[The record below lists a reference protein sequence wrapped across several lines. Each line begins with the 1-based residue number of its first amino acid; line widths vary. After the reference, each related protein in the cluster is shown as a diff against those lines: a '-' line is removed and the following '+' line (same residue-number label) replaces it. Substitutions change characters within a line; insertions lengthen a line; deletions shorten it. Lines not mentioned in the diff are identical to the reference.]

1 MQTIAKIASV
11 LGISALIAGMPLVA
25 NAQVEPRSRI
35 QIDPTVVED
44 LEINQYNFNQFSEVE
59 VTLGFY
65 QPAYGAIAY
74 RTQTLPI
81 GIGGPD
87 LEETLPEAYL
97 VKLGE
102 GQVVTEPNYRQGDNF
117 IQLQLLRF

>member
-1 MQTIAKIASV
+1 MQTIAKLFSL
-11 LGISALIAGMPLVA
+11 LGISALIVGMPLVA

-35 QIDPTVVED
+35 QIDPSVVED

-59 VTLGFY
+59 VTYGVY
-65 QPAYGAIAY
+65 QPAYGAVAY
-74 RTQTLPI
+74 RTETLPI

-87 LEETLPEAYL
+87 LEQTWPEAYL

-102 GQVVTEPNYRQGDNF
+102 GQVVTQPNYRQGDNF

>member
-1 MQTIAKIASV
+1 MQTITKIASF
-11 LGISALIAGMPLVA
+11 LGITALIVGMPFVA

-35 QIDPTVVED
+35 QIDPTLVQD
-44 LEINQYNFNQFSEVE
+44 LEINQYNFNQFSDVE
-59 VTLGFY
+59 VTYGVY

-74 RTQTLPI
+74 RTQILPV

-87 LEETLPEAYL
+87 LAEAFPEAYL

-102 GQVVTEPNYRQGDNF
+102 GQVVTQPNYRQGDNF
-117 IQLQLLRF
+117 LQLELLRF

>member
-1 MQTIAKIASV
+1 MQTITKIASF
-11 LGISALIAGMPLVA
+11 LGITTLIVGMPLVT

-35 QIDPTVVED
+35 QIDPTVVQD
-44 LEINQYNFNQFSEVE
+44 LEINQYNFNQFSDVE
-59 VTLGFY
+59 VTYGVY

-74 RTQTLPI
+74 RTQTFPV

-87 LEETLPEAYL
+87 LPETLPESYL

-102 GQVVTEPNYRQGDNF
+102 GQVVTQPNYRQGDNF
-117 IQLQLLRF
+117 LQLQLLRF

>member
-1 MQTIAKIASV
+1 MKTIAKIFSI
-11 LGISALIAGMPLVA
+11 LGISALIVAMPNVA
-25 NAQVEPRSRI
+25 DAQVVPRSRI
-35 QIDPTVVED
+35 QIDATVVED
-44 LEINQYNFNQFSEVE
+44 LEINQFNFNQFSEVE
-59 VTLGFY
+59 VTYGLY

-87 LEETLPEAYL
+87 LEETWPEAYL

-102 GQVVTEPNYRQGDNF
+102 GQVVTQPNYRQGDNF
-117 IQLQLLRF
+117 MQIQLLRF